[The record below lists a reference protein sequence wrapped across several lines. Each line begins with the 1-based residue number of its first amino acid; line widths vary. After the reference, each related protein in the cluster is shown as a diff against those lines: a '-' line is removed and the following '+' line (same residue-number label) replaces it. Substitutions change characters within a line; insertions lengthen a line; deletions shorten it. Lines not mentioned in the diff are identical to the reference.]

1 LVLVLLAPSIPVY
14 LQKWICN
21 LSQTKAFYKNK
32 WYVKRN
38 KFLDENGKLRTYLNS
53 NAISDSKIIFIFY
66 QILIKENLSPNLES
80 ATIN

>member
-1 LVLVLLAPSIPVY
+1 MRFSKGVIGFEY
-14 LQKWICN
+14 LH
-21 LSQTKAFYKNK
+21 
-32 WYVKRN
+32 VKRN